1 MVCLFAFLPM
11 FAFKKSEEHG
21 KLFKLLGM
29 AEIMAFASCFVVYIV
44 NFVNKCRLFS
54 FKKAICEM
62 KDSLIGYFKRNKH
75 ALMLFGMF
83 ILTVISFL
91 TLETKGKAWM
101 GSDHRPEGI
110 FMHIV
115 FAILFVFAC
124 AIKNKTYKK
133 IVVGIYIANFVFV
146 ALIAIQQY
154 YGILGTG
161 NAKYCPEWAKGLYNY
176 YSKIKIRAG
185 HFYLG
190 ETGTFY
196 NLNHMGYYT
205 AMGSMLC
212 TAVFL
217 KSKNILSNIFSALLC
232 ILSYWTIVVNNTFG
246 AFLAIGATL
255 IIFAFLLW
263 KKSGYKKFKPF
274 VPVAIF
280 VAVCIG
286 VSLIPY
292 KDSKNLVI
300 KNLVTLSE
308 DTKNIA
314 EGDEKAEDAGSGRWP
329 LWIMTIDMIKEKPL
343 LGFGPNNVSGEY
355 NERGESLSRAHCE
368 IMEIAANTGI
378 PSALCYLFSIIL
390 AIYQVLF

>member
-1 MVCLFAFLPM
+1 
-11 FAFKKSEEHG
+11 
-21 KLFKLLGM
+21 
-29 AEIMAFASCFVVYIV
+29 
-44 NFVNKCRLFS
+44 
-54 FKKAICEM
+54 M

-75 ALMLFGMF
+75 ALMLFGVF
-83 ILTVISFL
+83 ILTVISFM
-91 TLETKGKAWM
+91 TMENKQRGWM
-101 GSDHRPEGI
+101 GSDHRPEGL

-115 FAILFVFAC
+115 FAILFIFAV
-124 AIKNKTYKK
+124 AIKNKQYKK

-263 KKSGYKKFKPF
+263 IKSGYKKIKPF

-300 KNLVTLSE
+300 KNFVTLSE

-314 EGDEKAEDAGSGRWP
+314 EGDDKAEDAGSGRWP
-329 LWIMTIDMIKEKPL
+329 VWVTTVDMIKEKPL
-343 LGFGPNNVSGEY
+343 LGYGPNGVDAEY
-355 NERGESLSRAHCE
+355 TKRKASVSRAHCE
-368 IMEIAANTGI
+368 ILERAVSTGI
-378 PSALCYLFSIIL
+378 PSAILYAGAIAYIIIKGIRRKNLLTDPGYTLAPLMAVVAYSISGLVGVFLFYTASHYLIL
-390 AIYQVLF
+390 MGLMSETEDE